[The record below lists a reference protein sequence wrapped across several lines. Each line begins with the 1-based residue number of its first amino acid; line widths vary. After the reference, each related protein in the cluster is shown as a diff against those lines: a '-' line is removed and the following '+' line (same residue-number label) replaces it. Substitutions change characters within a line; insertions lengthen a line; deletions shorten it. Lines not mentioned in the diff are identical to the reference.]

1 MIQDNEFILSLIRH
15 GESEVN
21 ATPDIMGQTAYV
33 KLTEKGK
40 EQARLLNQRFLKRG
54 ERFDFVYSSSYD
66 RALETAKLACANIN
80 QDIVVVPDIREYD
93 AGDWTGASRSATI
106 TAAVKAKMN
115 YMNQAFLPPNGES
128 FTMVERRASAWVENE
143 ILYNPKM
150 IELANYRKAN
160 ELPMLN
166 IGCFSHG
173 MTIKCLLQYVTGF
186 DRGFTWKV
194 QIDNTSV
201 TRLYFGPEGWR
212 LLNVNDCFHLEV

>member
-21 ATPDIMGQTAYV
+21 ATPDIMGQTAHV

-40 EQARLLNQRFLKRG
+40 EQARRLGLRLLKRG
-54 ERFDFVYSSSYD
+54 ERFDYVYASSYD
-66 RALETAKLACANIN
+66 RALETARLACDNN
-80 QDIVVVPDIREYD
+80 QEIIVVPDIREYD
-93 AGDWTGASRSATI
+93 AGDWTGASRSSTM
-106 TAAVKAKMN
+106 TDAVKAKMN

-150 IELANYRKAN
+150 IEQANYRKVN
-160 ELPMLN
+160 KLPMLN